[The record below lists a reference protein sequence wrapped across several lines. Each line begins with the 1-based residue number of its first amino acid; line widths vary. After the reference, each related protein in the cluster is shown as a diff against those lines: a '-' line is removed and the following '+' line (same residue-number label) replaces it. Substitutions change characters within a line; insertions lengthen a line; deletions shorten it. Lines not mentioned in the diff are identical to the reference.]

1 MVPYILPK
9 GIMITMA
16 VPPVRKLRKK
26 GLTLPRQPELNIGTI
41 GHVDHGKTTLV
52 EAITGVWAAKHSEE
66 LRRGI
71 TIKLGYADAPI
82 FKCPNCEV
90 PLAYTSDP
98 TCPNCGSE
106 CEFIRAVSFVDSP
119 GHEALMA
126 TMLSG
131 ATVMDGALLIIAA
144 NEKCPQP
151 QTREHLAAI
160 ELAGLKNIIIVQN
173 KIDIVNEK
181 RALESYKEI
190 EAFVK
195 GTIAEGKPIIPV
207 SAQHMVNV
215 DAVLQAIEENIPTPE
230 RDPNKPPRMF
240 VVRSFDVNKPGA
252 TIDELKGG
260 VIGGSIFQG
269 AFKVGDEVEI
279 RPGLKAEKHGRISY
293 EPIFTEITS
302 LSAGGK
308 NVDEAQSGGLVGIG
322 TYLDPSLTKAD
333 GLTGNLVGKP
343 NLLPLTRSE
352 LVLEIT
358 LLKRAIGTK
367 ELVQVDNIIKGERLL
382 LDVGTTITTGKV
394 SSTKKG
400 AVTFELARP
409 VCAEGGARTA
419 ISRKIAGRW
428 RLVGY
433 GIIKS

>member
-1 MVPYILPK
+1 
-9 GIMITMA
+9 MA
-16 VPPVRKLRKK
+16 STPVRKLRKK
-26 GLTLPRQPELNIGTI
+26 QVTLPRQPELNIGTI

-82 FKCPNCEV
+82 FKCPNCEE
-90 PLAYTSDP
+90 PQCYSSSP
-98 TCPNCGSE
+98 TCPNCGTT
-106 CEFIRAVSFVDSP
+106 CEFVRAVSFVDSP

-173 KIDIVNEK
+173 KIDIVDEK

-195 GTIAEGKPIIPV
+195 GTVAEGQPIIPV
-207 SAQHMVNV
+207 SAQHAVNI
-215 DAVLQAIEENIPTPE
+215 DAVLQAIEQNIPTPE
-230 RDPNKPPRMF
+230 RDPSKPPRMY

-252 TIDELKGG
+252 SIAELMGG

-269 AFKVGDEVEI
+269 TFNVGDEVEI
-279 RPGLKAEKHGRISY
+279 RPGLKTEKHGKPFY

-302 LSAGGK
+302 LNAGGK
-308 NVDEAQSGGLVGIG
+308 EVKEAQSGGLVGIG

-343 NLLPLTRSE
+343 EMLPPTRSE
-352 LVLEIT
+352 LILEPT

-367 ELVQVDNIIKGERLL
+367 ELVQVGNIIKGERLL
-382 LDVGTTITTGKV
+382 LDVGTTITVGKV
-394 SSTKKG
+394 VSTKKG
-400 AVTFELARP
+400 AITLELARP
-409 VCAEGGARTA
+409 VCAEDGARAA
-419 ISRKIAGRW
+419 ISRKIASRW
-428 RLVGY
+428 RLIGY